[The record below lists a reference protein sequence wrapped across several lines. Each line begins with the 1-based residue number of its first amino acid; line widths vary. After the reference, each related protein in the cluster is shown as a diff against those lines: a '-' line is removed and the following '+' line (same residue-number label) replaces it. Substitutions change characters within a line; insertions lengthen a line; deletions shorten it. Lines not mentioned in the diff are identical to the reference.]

1 MAKTLGM
8 GGVGEFQ
15 QKTQQEILKAS
26 EQAAQSLL
34 TGAEDY
40 QRRLQE
46 AAPAAERALYG
57 QAAAGLAAGAAQAGR
72 GGASAYGGALQG
84 GLQAAQQAAGFGF
97 TNAQA
102 LADAAKM
109 QSEGFATQATA
120 KELALKYGNVE
131 TQRQA
136 LRANIMAE
144 VTKIGNQTIG
154 KGFMS
159 TDDIAGMKS
168 RFDQLLQ
175 VYKDNPYARAVI
187 RRQRDLM
194 IQTYS
199 GFDKDPT
206 MFGDFPAL
214 SVYLAEEGVTDG

>member
-15 QKTQQEILKAS
+15 QKTQQEVLEAS

-34 TGAEDY
+34 AGSEDY

-57 QAAAGLAAGAAQAGR
+57 QAAAGVAAGAAHSGR
-72 GGASAYGGALQG
+72 GGASVYGGALQG
-84 GLQAAQQAAGFGF
+84 GLQAAQQAAGFGL
-97 TNAQA
+97 TTAQA

-120 KELALKYGNVE
+120 KELALKYGNVD
-131 TQRQA
+131 TQQQA
-136 LRANIMAE
+136 LRSNIMAE

-154 KGFMS
+154 KGFMG
-159 TDDIAGMKS
+159 TDDIGGMTQ
-168 RFDQLLQ
+168 RFNMLLSQ
-175 VYKDNPYARAVI
+175 YQYNPYARAVI
-187 RRQRDLM
+187 RQQMDQM
-194 IQTYS
+194 IGTYK
-199 GFDKDPT
+199 GADGPVVET
-206 MFGDFPAL
+206 PL
-214 SVYLAEEGVTDG
+214 SVYLAEEGVTNG